1 MTIWKDMH
9 LSTTDIFVKK
19 GVHQESQ
26 SAELQ
31 GITIICTDKEAIE
44 TMP

>member
-1 MTIWKDMH
+1 MH
-9 LSTTDIFVKK
+9 ISATDVFVKK

-26 SAELQ
+26 FAELQ